1 MDVPPSFKRL
11 AASRGTGKPG
21 AVPADTVVIFAIGG
35 YAYSLKPNPW
45 DWLTSREKAEAM
57 AEKVARWRDDYGID
71 GIDLDLEEGAGSK
84 KAAGPN
90 MVHFVRKLKTIHPDL
105 LVSQPTYGYPQVQAE
120 IDVIN
125 ASWNPG
131 GSSNG
136 LADTIGLMVY
146 EGDQSLLY
154 VKNYA
159 AGSSQWQG
167 FPISVDA

>member
-1 MDVPPSFKRL
+1 M
-11 AASRGTGKPG
+11 SR
-21 AVPADTVVIFAIGG
+21 

-90 MVHFVRKLKTIHPDL
+90 MVHFVRRLKSIHPDL

-120 IDVIN
+120 SDVIN

-131 GSSNG
+131 GTSNG

-146 EGDQSLLY
+146 EKDQSLLY

-159 AGSSQWQG
+159 AGSEQWQG
-167 FPISVDA
+167 FPIKVSHQVILKKKEKNFKCNKHKTSSFILI